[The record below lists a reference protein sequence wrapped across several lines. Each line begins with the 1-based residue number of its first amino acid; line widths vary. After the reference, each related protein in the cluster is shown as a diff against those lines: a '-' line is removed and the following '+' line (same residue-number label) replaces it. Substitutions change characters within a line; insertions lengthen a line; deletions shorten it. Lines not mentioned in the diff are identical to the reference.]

1 MGYTLPETV
10 ADLTWDDRPGLEVE
24 VVISP
29 VPMGEFFAFREK
41 VGRLWQSRDLTQWDE
56 WLAISD
62 GWAPRFLRSWSLP
75 EPATAEGMRAQPL
88 ELVKAILTGWNRGV
102 AEVPIP
108 LPLASSRPTTAAET
122 HRPSSRRRGSST
134 TS

>member
-29 VPMGEFFAFREK
+29 VPMGEYFDWHADIL
-41 VGRLWQSRDLTQWDE
+41 RLQRAPLVSE
-56 WLAISD
+56 WAEWVKLSD
-62 GWAPRFLRSWSLP
+62 RWTPKYLRGWTLP

-88 ELVKAILTGWNRGV
+88 ELVMAIMASWDRGV
-102 AEVPIP
+102 ARVPV
-108 LPLASSRPTTAAET
+108 PLATASSPRATAAET
-122 HRPSSRRRGSST
+122 NPPNSPKRRRST